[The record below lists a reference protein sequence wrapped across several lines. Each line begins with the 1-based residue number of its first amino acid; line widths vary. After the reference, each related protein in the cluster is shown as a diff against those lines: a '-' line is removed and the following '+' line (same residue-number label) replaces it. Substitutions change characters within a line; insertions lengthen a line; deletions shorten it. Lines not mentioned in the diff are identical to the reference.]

1 MLRTRL
7 HPVLA
12 ALGIAAPIAVLVTLL
27 SYSRQRVRAA
37 WRDERGLSETVQV
50 AIWAAVGLVAVL
62 SIASIIVA
70 ALRNR
75 SEDIRGDIAN
85 SPLP

>member
-12 ALGIAAPIAVLVTLL
+12 ALGIAAPIAVLVSVL

-50 AIWAAVGLVAVL
+50 AIWAGVGLVAVL
-62 SIASIIVA
+62 SIATIIIT

-75 SEDIRGDIAN
+75 SEDVGTDIEN
-85 SPLP
+85 QPLP